1 MKYAFRMKK
10 AHSGKTATDCGIKMG
25 KSQGLFMKF
34 RSRRGIFFRWPS
46 DLHPTVENTPDDHQA
61 AGRPALWPPAQWC
74 HGRRGR
80 ARRSSLSGRFRAPNL
95 ERKTPG
101 GREAHRDLAG
111 TLCLDREVTKTARGV
126 RRWIWLSARSETRGI
141 RARTRF
147 GRLGRGKGS
156 CGVGKTFIGLDL
168 TPLARK
174 S

>member
-61 AGRPALWPPAQWC
+61 AGRPALWPPARWR

-80 ARRSSLSGRFRAPNL
+80 ARRSSLSGRFRASNL
-95 ERKTPG
+95 ERKTSG
-101 GREAHRDLAG
+101 GREAHRELTGMICYGWGAK
-111 TLCLDREVTKTARGV
+111 REARGV
-126 RRWIWLSARSETRGI
+126 GSLVPTRRDPCRAAAGSRAQLLRRKRKENARG
-141 RARTRF
+141 
-147 GRLGRGKGS
+147 GR
-156 CGVGKTFIGLDL
+156 C
-168 TPLARK
+168 
-174 S
+174 